1 MLSTRHLI
9 FLEVATLK
17 SFSKAAQTM
26 YISQPA
32 ISKHVKAL
40 EDFYQTKLINRYANH
55 IELTEAGILLVEKL
69 QEVKIMQDQM
79 EFELSSLSKGQQ
91 PKGFMRLGAST
102 TITLYVLPQILSGF
116 HKRYPQLEIS
126 LLNRNSEIVLDALLN
141 KEINLGIIEK
151 IRGISKVDTMPFL
164 EDEVILVASKK
175 NKKIK
180 THYAVPDLTK
190 LPIALRESGSG
201 TLNAIKVSLEENGLK
216 LKDLNAKVR
225 LGGTEALKNFI
236 LQSDCLGFFPRR
248 SVLTE
253 LKNGALQEIFIDKFH
268 ISRSFFFITRKNES
282 TPLNDQFIK
291 LAKHS
296 YNL

>member
-1 MLSTRHLI
+1 MLSTRHRI

-32 ISKHVKAL
+32 ISKHIKAL
-40 EDFYQTKLINRYANH
+40 EDFYQTKLINRYANK
-55 IELTEAGILLVEKL
+55 IDLTPAGILLFEKL
-69 QEVKIMQDQM
+69 QEVKIMQDQI

-102 TITLYVLPQILSGF
+102 TIALYVLPQILSGF
-116 HKRYPQLEIS
+116 HKQYPQLEIS
-126 LLNRNSEIVLDALLN
+126 LLNRNSEIVLEALLN
-141 KEINLGIIEK
+141 NEINLGIIEK
-151 IRGISKVDTMPFL
+151 IRNISKVDTLPFL
-164 EDEVILVASKK
+164 EDEVILVGSKR
-175 NKKIK
+175 NKKLK
-180 THYAVPDLTK
+180 NNYAVSDLTR

-201 TLNAIKVSLEENGLK
+201 TLNAIKQSLESNGLK

-236 LQSDCLGFFPRR
+236 IQSDLLGFFPRR
-248 SVLTE
+248 SVLSE
-253 LKNGALQEIFIDKFH
+253 LKNGSLHEIFIDKFH

-282 TPLNDQFIK
+282 NPLNTRFIK
-291 LAKHS
+291 FAQHT
-296 YNL
+296 YNF

>member
-1 MLSTRHLI
+1 
-9 FLEVATLK
+9 
-17 SFSKAAQTM
+17 M

-32 ISKHVKAL
+32 ISKHIKAL
-40 EDFYQTKLINRYANH
+40 EDFYQAKLINRYANN
-55 IELTEAGILLVEKL
+55 IDLTPAGILLFEKL
-69 QEVKIMQDQM
+69 QEVKIMQDQI
-79 EFELSSLSKGQQ
+79 EFELSSLSKGLQ

-102 TITLYVLPQILSGF
+102 TIALYVLPQILSGF
-116 HKRYPQLEIS
+116 HKQYPQLEIS

-151 IRGISKVDTMPFL
+151 IRGISKVDTLPFL
-164 EDEVILVASKK
+164 EDEVILVGSKK
-175 NKKIK
+175 NKKLK
-180 THYAVPDLTK
+180 TNYAVSDLTA

-201 TLNAIKVSLEENGLK
+201 TLNAIKLSLENNGLK

-236 LQSDCLGFFPRR
+236 IQSDCLGFFPRR

-253 LKNGALQEIFIDKFH
+253 LKNGLLQEIFVEKFH
-268 ISRSFFFITRKNES
+268 ISRSFFFIKRKNES

-291 LAKHS
+291 FAKHT

>member
-40 EDFYQTKLINRYANH
+40 EDFYQTKLINRYANN
-55 IELTEAGILLVEKL
+55 IELTEAGILLFEKL

-126 LLNRNSEIVLDALLN
+126 LLNRNSEIVLEALLN

-151 IRGISKVDTMPFL
+151 IRGIAKVDTIPFL
-164 EDEVILVASKK
+164 EDEVILVAGKK

-180 THYAVPDLTK
+180 KNYAIPDLTS

-201 TLNAIKVSLEENGLK
+201 TLNAIKVSLENNGLR

-253 LKNGALQEIFIDKFH
+253 LKNGALQEIFVDKFH
-268 ISRSFFFITRKNES
+268 INRSFFFITRKNEP

>member
-40 EDFYQTKLINRYANH
+40 EDFYKTKLINRYANN
-55 IELTEAGILLVEKL
+55 IDLTPAGILLFEKL
-69 QEVKIMQDQM
+69 QEVKIMQDQI
-79 EFELSSLSKGQQ
+79 EFELSSLSKGLQ

-102 TITLYVLPQILSGF
+102 TIALYVLPQILSGF
-116 HKRYPQLEIS
+116 HKQYPQLEIS
-126 LLNRNSEIVLDALLN
+126 LLNRNSEIVLEALLN

-151 IRGISKVDTMPFL
+151 TRNISKVDTLPFL
-164 EDEVILVASKK
+164 EDEVILVGSKK
-175 NKKIK
+175 NKKLK
-180 THYAVPDLTK
+180 NKYAISDLTT
-190 LPIALRESGSG
+190 LSIALRESGSG
-201 TLNAIKVSLEENGLK
+201 TLNAIKLSLENNGLK

-236 LQSDCLGFFPRR
+236 IQSDCLGFFPRR
-248 SVLTE
+248 SVLSE
-253 LKNGALQEIFIDKFH
+253 LKNGSLQEIFVENFH
-268 ISRSFFFITRKNES
+268 ISRSFFFIKRKNEI
-282 TPLNDQFIK
+282 TPLNDRFIK
-291 LAKHS
+291 FAQNT

>member
-1 MLSTRHLI
+1 MLSTRHLV

-40 EDFYQTKLINRYANH
+40 EDFYKTKLINRYANN
-55 IELTEAGILLVEKL
+55 IDLTPAGILLFEKL
-69 QEVKIMQDQM
+69 QEVKIMQDQI

-102 TITLYVLPQILSGF
+102 TIALYVIPQILSGF
-116 HKRYPQLEIS
+116 HKQFPQLEIS
-126 LLNRNSEIVLDALLN
+126 LLNRNSEIVLEALLN

-151 IRGISKVDTMPFL
+151 TRNISKVDTLPFL
-164 EDEVILVASKK
+164 EDEVILVGSKK
-175 NKKIK
+175 NKKLK
-180 THYAVPDLTK
+180 TKYAIADLTT

-201 TLNAIKVSLEENGLK
+201 TLNAIKLSLESHGLK
-216 LKDLNAKVR
+216 LKDLNTKVR

-236 LQSDCLGFFPRR
+236 IQSDCLGFFPRR
-248 SVLTE
+248 SVLSK
-253 LKNGALQEIFIDKFH
+253 LKEGLLHEIFVEDFH
-268 ISRSFFFITRKNES
+268 ITRSFFFIKRKNEPN
-282 TPLNDQFIK
+282 PLNDRFIK
-291 LAKHS
+291 FAQNT